1 MAIALEVVLN
11 VVWIWPPAPC
21 SAVIEATAI
30 SAAIKEVITAH
41 GIKMPQLA
49 HAVRVLVCG
58 RAQTPSIDAVLELF
72 SREVV
77 IARLSA
83 G

>member
-1 MAIALEVVLN
+1 MQRRHRDSGERLTD
-11 VVWIWPPAPC
+11 
-21 SAVIEATAI
+21 IEWSKPAI

-72 SREVV
+72 PREVV
-77 IARLSA
+77 IARLQKR
-83 G
+83 